1 MGTNIWHIFQ
11 TILLLYNTVF
21 ISFIVEQLY
30 IHVPYRQKNIYF
42 VKGNVL
48 WDFWPLF
55 FHDSNLS
62 GLLTNRL
69 KYFCI
74 LFWFRKFIH
83 FFWKLCDAHPIME
96 SISVVCT
103 ITDKSY
109 SAVCITPLSQTPQRA
124 SYCGVNFSKFFRS
137 PEHTMSQKLCGLH
150 HTARS
155 ISVVWI
161 PPRSQ
166 TLRIKTSLASGCF

>member
-48 WDFWPLF
+48 WDFLPLF
-55 FHDSNLS
+55 FHDSTLS

-74 LFWFRKFIH
+74 LFWFRKFIQ
-83 FFWKLCDAHPIME
+83 FFFGNFAMHILSWSQSPWCAQ
-96 SISVVCT
+96 S
-103 ITDKSY
+103 
-109 SAVCITPLSQTPQRA
+109 PLSQTPQRA